1 MRYAIYG
8 INRVTKDF
16 LYVFDNFDVT
26 YFIED
31 IVTEKEF
38 CGKPV
43 ICTSQIEKNMYELF
57 DKIIICEFDKKQK
70 EAVLISIGY
79 EYEKDYI
86 FEQDLFYLLDNDQC
100 CNVEEKPIVV
110 WGTGK
115 RAENF
120 VNCFKK
126 LNIEFF
132 VDSDERKTLF
142 KGKKVVVPS
151 AINNWKQYFIIVAIK
166 DNAEVIQYL
175 KEQGLNE
182 KENFCTSDTWLTTPS
197 KLLKETIFSK
207 RQYDVDCKSMF
218 NNIELHSTGDMYCC
232 CATFLYQSLGNC
244 DEKEFNLIWN
254 SNLHKILCLSLNN
267 KTYSFCKHDMCPL
280 FVGKEAKE
288 INVLDDM
295 YKLMEKRP
303 DTTSIAYDSSCN
315 LKCIT
320 CRDDFC
326 IAKDEEL
333 DKVLNYTN
341 YIKKE
346 LIPHTKFLVM
356 AGNGEVFYSKAY
368 KELYMDESCK
378 NIKWIRLLSNGM
390 LFNEANWNEFIKGK
404 TAQIMLT
411 VSIDAATRET
421 YEKVR
426 RGGNFDVL
434 RKNME
439 FASKLRKDGNLSYFR
454 INFVVQSENYKE
466 MIDFVEWGVELGV
479 DEVFFTKVLNWG
491 TYTSEEFKEISMM
504 EEDGNTPKKELQRI
518 LDDPRMKNPI
528 VDLGTIQYSHEMV
541 NDAVDNYYMWELKRK
556 VKTLFEE

>member
-1 MRYAIYG
+1 
-8 INRVTKDF
+8 
-16 LYVFDNFDVT
+16 
-26 YFIED
+26 
-31 IVTEKEF
+31 
-38 CGKPV
+38 
-43 ICTSQIEKNMYELF
+43 
-57 DKIIICEFDKKQK
+57 
-70 EAVLISIGY
+70 
-79 EYEKDYI
+79 
-86 FEQDLFYLLDNDQC
+86 
-100 CNVEEKPIVV
+100 
-110 WGTGK
+110 
-115 RAENF
+115 
-120 VNCFKK
+120 
-126 LNIEFF
+126 
-132 VDSDERKTLF
+132 
-142 KGKKVVVPS
+142 
-151 AINNWKQYFIIVAIK
+151 
-166 DNAEVIQYL
+166 
-175 KEQGLNE
+175 
-182 KENFCTSDTWLTTPS
+182 
-197 KLLKETIFSK
+197 
-207 RQYDVDCKSMF
+207 
-218 NNIELHSTGDMYCC
+218 MYCC